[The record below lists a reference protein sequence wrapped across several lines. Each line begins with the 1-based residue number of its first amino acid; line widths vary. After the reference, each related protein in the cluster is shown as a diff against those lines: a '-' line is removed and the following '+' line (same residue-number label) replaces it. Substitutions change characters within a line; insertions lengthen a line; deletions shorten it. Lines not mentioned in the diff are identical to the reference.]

1 MYWVAEM
8 RSRIFSG
15 KIRFFTERLP
25 KNFEYKVWKSSS
37 RGTRGSGLFF
47 VFFWEKGGFLL
58 SVCRKNLNKGDDGLS
73 AFIGGCQCRAPVGTG
88 DFRKF
93 LKFFLK
99 TGAKTYPC
107 LAITPIEG
115 HLVAGF
121 GWIRLFSKKA
131 GKTLIVFKKI
141 PNIRYGCFL
150 LGKAKKGGDSGFWAE
165 TMKKTKDF
173 RKKLRFLLS
182 VCQKNLNIHNEQ
194 TARKDQLPAKRKE
207 EWMQQTVKRIIKNG
221 RTGMS

>member
-1 MYWVAEM
+1 MDEPGNFLNFFPKTGANLHPCLAVTPIESSFAKAGKI
-8 RSRIFSG
+8 SFFSG
-15 KIRFFTERLP
+15 
-25 KNFEYKVWKSSS
+25 
-37 RGTRGSGLFF
+37 
-47 VFFWEKGGFLL
+47 KGGFLL

-93 LKFFLK
+93 MKFFLK

-173 RKKLRFLLS
+173 Y
-182 VCQKNLNIHNEQ
+182 
-194 TARKDQLPAKRKE
+194 
-207 EWMQQTVKRIIKNG
+207 
-221 RTGMS
+221 